1 MTNNMV
7 TLEVTNKGAIYVNNN
22 RITDR
27 STKWGLHNIVFSTTC
42 KKEDVVKTLKAYGFP
57 TNKIDEPEYME

>member
-1 MTNNMV
+1 MKDNMV
-7 TLEVTNKGAIYVNNN
+7 TLEVTDKGAIYVNNN

-27 STKWGLHNIVFSTTC
+27 STKWGIHNIVFQQLA

>member
-1 MTNNMV
+1 MKDNMV

-22 RITDR
+22 RITNR
-27 STKWGLHNIVFSTTC
+27 STKWGIHNIVFSTTC

-57 TNKIDEPEYME
+57 TNKIDEPEYTE